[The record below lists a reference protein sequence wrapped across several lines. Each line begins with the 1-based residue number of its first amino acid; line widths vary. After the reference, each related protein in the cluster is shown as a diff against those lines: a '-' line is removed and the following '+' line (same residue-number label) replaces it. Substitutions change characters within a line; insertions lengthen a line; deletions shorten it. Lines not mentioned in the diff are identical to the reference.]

1 MGRNTAKKR
10 RGNQYGGIYF
20 SLQADK
26 KEERCGERVCDKKRC
41 TGKRRKAEFCGQ
53 AGVFIFDKVGIGRQ
67 LCLETGRASNQKR
80 GPKLP
85 AGKTVILQFLGTGMI
100 SVMPVPL
107 LAARPRGCSPRGH
120 IRYVPSVC
128 VCRWTCRELLHRPP

>member
-1 MGRNTAKKR
+1 MDKDRGTCGEKYGKKKR

-26 KEERCGERVCDKKRC
+26 KEERYGERVCDKKRC

-80 GPKLP
+80 GPKPSFLWFRP
-85 AGKTVILQFLGTGMI
+85 QKGAGI
-100 SVMPVPL
+100 
-107 LAARPRGCSPRGH
+107 
-120 IRYVPSVC
+120 
-128 VCRWTCRELLHRPP
+128 